1 MHIYILI
8 APDKGTFS
16 PAMHNAAFAA
26 LGLDFHYD
34 VLPTPV
40 DALELSLNHL
50 RHADVAGANVTI
62 PHKEAVLPYL
72 DSLSAEAKA
81 IGAVNTI
88 VNRAGKLHGYNTDA
102 QGFMRGLAALY
113 PPSQLKM
120 KLKTSKVLLLG
131 AGGAARAILY
141 ALKEAETGHISI
153 FNRTAGKAEALI
165 KDLQLSKA
173 SVVDST
179 AVAKGHDVIINTT
192 PIGSSDSQ
200 PQQSLI
206 ASEDLPS
213 QGIVC
218 DIIYRPAETL
228 LLQKAKRKG
237 LATQNGL
244 PMLLQQGALAFE
256 MWTGQE
262 APLEIMQRSLEQAL

>member
-1 MHIYILI
+1 MKSVYILI

-40 DALELSLNHL
+40 DRLELALNHL

-72 DSLSAEAKA
+72 DSLSDEAKA

-88 VNRAGKLHGYNTDA
+88 VNRAGKLYGYNTDA
-102 QGFMRGLAALY
+102 QGFMRGLAACYALE
-113 PPSQLKM
+113 QLP
-120 KLKTSKVLLLG
+120 TSKVLILG

-141 ALKEAETGHISI
+141 ALNEAQTGHMSI
-153 FNRTAGKAEALI
+153 FNRTASKVEAI
-165 KDLQLSKA
+165 IQDLQLSNA
-173 SVVDST
+173 SLVDST
-179 AVAKGHDVIINTT
+179 AIAQQHDVIINTT
-192 PIGSSDSQ
+192 PIGSSDSS
-200 PQQSLI
+200 PSSSLI
-206 ASEDLPS
+206 ASADLPS
-213 QGIVC
+213 HGVVC

-228 LLQKAKRKG
+228 LLQTARSKG
-237 LATQNGL
+237 LTTQNGL
-244 PMLLQQGALAFE
+244 PMLLQQGALAFA

-262 APLEIMQRSLEQAL
+262 APLEIMQAALLETLT